1 MKFLRVVFSLLV
13 ATTLVGLGC
22 TSSAAHAGGATC
34 SVDGDC
40 ASGACLPLAV
50 FDGDGG
56 VIGAPGSCRIAGKAC
71 SKACSIDG
79 DCASLGTGFKCFEG
93 CPLDG
98 GAPGPMACG
107 ATL

>member
-1 MKFLRVVFSLLV
+1 MKFLRVAFSFLV
-13 ATTLVGLGC
+13 ASALVGLGC

-34 SVDGDC
+34 SLDSDC
-40 ASGACLPLAV
+40 ASGACLSLAV

-56 VIGAPGSCRIAGKAC
+56 ACRIAGKAC